1 MSYSQQFERNLGFFS
16 SDEQDKLQSSS
27 IAIAGAGGDGGM
39 LAVQLARLG
48 IGEIRLA
55 DPDPF
60 EIENINRQAVCN
72 TETIGVNKARAVGQY
87 LQKINP
93 EANISIFEEGI
104 TPQNTAEFL
113 KGADLLID
121 ETEFTIPAIGVGL
134 AREARNI
141 SIPNLTAFNIGFGA
155 VVTTYKPEGHKLE
168 ETLGIDENMTLEE
181 VAKVEVPLARW
192 LPYLP
197 GYGDIQVL
205 EKVARQ
211 EKPAPSV
218 APGVA
223 IAAGAAATQA
233 VLNLLHGENKRKA
246 PVYASNALVID
257 VMEVKARIIKYNR
270 TSHYRYLGQLL
281 VRNMLKLNPKT
292 SY

>member
-1 MSYSQQFERNLGFFS
+1 MSYSQRFERNLGFFS
-16 SDEQDKLQSSS
+16 TEEQEKLRTSS
-27 IAIAGAGGDGGM
+27 IAVAGVGGDGGM
-39 LAVQLARLG
+39 LAVQLARMG

-60 EIENINRQAVCN
+60 EIENSNRQAVCN
-72 TETIGVNKARAVGQY
+72 TDTIGMNKAKAVGEL

-93 EANISIFEEGI
+93 EIKVSIFEQGV
-104 TPQNTAEFL
+104 TAQNTSEFL
-113 KGADLLID
+113 EGVDLLVD
-121 ETEFTIPAIGVGL
+121 ETELTIPSVGVGL

-155 VVTTYKPEGHKLE
+155 VVTTYRPEGPTLE
-168 ETLGIDENMTLEE
+168 NTLGIDKDLSLDEIAE
-181 VAKVEVPLARW
+181 VEIPLSRW

-197 GYGDIQVL
+197 KYGDINVL
-205 EKVARQ
+205 EKVAKG

-233 VLNLLHGENKRKA
+233 ALNLLCGKNKRQS
-246 PVYASNALVID
+246 PVYASDVLIID
-257 VMEVKARIIKYNR
+257 VMDPKAKIIKYNQI
-270 TSHYRYLGQLL
+270 SHYRHLGKLL
-281 VRNMLKLNPKT
+281 IRNMLKLNPKA